1 MFTIGYSV
9 ISIFWAFAVK
19 FEPIISQIVLF
30 CDGVDLMK
38 LMPIKTKE
46 LIMKYCGAYA
56 EYKKGKLTDNMTLV
70 KTRILNDRNGDVLGE
85 YNSLRGF
92 IFK

>member
-1 MFTIGYSV
+1 
-9 ISIFWAFAVK
+9 
-19 FEPIISQIVLF
+19 
-30 CDGVDLMK
+30 
-38 LMPIKTKE
+38 MPIKTKE